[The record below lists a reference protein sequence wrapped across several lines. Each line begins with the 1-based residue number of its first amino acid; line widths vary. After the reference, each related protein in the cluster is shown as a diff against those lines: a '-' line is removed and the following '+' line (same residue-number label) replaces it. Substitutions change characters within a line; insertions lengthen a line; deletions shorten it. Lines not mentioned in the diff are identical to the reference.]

1 MLVDYEIHR
10 LCRKT
15 DMKSIPYIKYC
26 LIALFLFSILF
37 SNNSSADE
45 VRLKGDKV
53 FYGKIVAD
61 TEDTVEIETADY
73 GLLSFP
79 RKGVAKV
86 IYKPETPKSGNVASQ
101 HPAAQAGEKRP
112 LPRPVGGTA
121 DIIAGYDAVVFGIS
135 KDVFV
140 RMPEVIEWTSAV
152 DNLQLKVKDE
162 VRTGAGKVKIKL
174 RGRGE
179 LRLPPDSHFVLAAM
193 DEKAE
198 KVTVELKS
206 GRIWNNIT
214 PGSGLID
221 YTVKTPDLVAGVRG
235 TLFKVSLN
243 ESPKARVAVF
253 SGSVYTI
260 GAAGGAEVILSANK
274 SISTDSSGNL
284 TETKTV
290 GEDEI
295 KEWTEWDAWAEEVHR
310 EVASHFLIG
319 RMEIDAVA
327 KNVAEDGKRYDAI
340 MSEANQ
346 TILTNREAD
355 RLDEYKEAFFK
366 FAKDTGIFP
375 TNEMGFSILIEDP
388 GLPGWK
394 GPYIS
399 EKTLPILDRWG
410 GKIRYS
416 LKKAPNSGNIFG
428 EIHSD
433 GPDRIDS
440 GDSTGD
446 DLRSIIP
453 YYQLGFSQ

>member
-1 MLVDYEIHR
+1 
-10 LCRKT
+10 
-15 DMKSIPYIKYC
+15 MKFSQIIKYSPV
-26 LIALFLFSILF
+26 ALFLLLNLALNICP
-37 SNNSSADE
+37 ADE

-53 FYGKIVAD
+53 FHGKIVAD

-73 GLLSFP
+73 GLLTFP
-79 RKGVAKV
+79 RKGIVKV
-86 IYKPETPKSGNVASQ
+86 IYKSETLKSGNVAQ
-101 HPAAQAGEKRP
+101 QNPNLQASDKRQ
-112 LPRPVGGTA
+112 LPRPVGASA
-121 DIIAGYDAVVFGIS
+121 DIITGYDAVVFGIS

-140 RMPEVIEWTSAV
+140 RTPEVIDWSSAV
-152 DNLQLKVKDE
+152 ENLQLKVRDE

-179 LRLPPDSHFVLAAM
+179 LRLPPDSHFILAAM

-198 KVTVELKS
+198 KITVELKS

-253 SGSVYTI
+253 SGSVFTI
-260 GAAGGAEVILSANK
+260 GSAGGAEVVVPASK
-274 SISTDSSGNL
+274 SISTDASGNL
-284 TETKTV
+284 TETRTV
-290 GEDEI
+290 GDDEI
-295 KEWTEWDAWAEEVHR
+295 KEWTEWDAWAEDVHR

-340 MSEANQ
+340 MNEANQ
-346 TILTNREAD
+346 TILTNREAN
-355 RLDEYKEAFFK
+355 RLDIYKEAFIR

-375 TNEMGFSILIEDP
+375 TNEMGFAVLIEDP

-399 EKTLPILDRWG
+399 EKTLPLLDRWG
-410 GKIRYS
+410 GRIRYS
-416 LKKAPNSGNIFG
+416 LKKSPNSGNIFG

-433 GPDRIDS
+433 GPDRIDAGES
-440 GDSTGD
+440 KGD
-446 DLRSIIP
+446 DLISLIP
-453 YYQLGFSQ
+453 YYQIGLPQ

>member
-1 MLVDYEIHR
+1 MKFFFIATVLV
-10 LCRKT
+10 
-15 DMKSIPYIKYC
+15 S
-26 LIALFLFSILF
+26 FLVAPTI
-37 SNNSSADE
+37 SADE

-53 FYGKIVAD
+53 FHGKIVAD
-61 TEDTVEIETADY
+61 SEDTVQIETADY
-73 GLLSFP
+73 GLLTFP
-79 RKGVAKV
+79 RKGVMKV
-86 IYKPETPKSGNVASQ
+86 IYKPETSKPASVAPQ
-101 HPAAQAGEKRP
+101 NPNARANDKRQ
-112 LPRPVGGTA
+112 LPRPVGA
-121 DIIAGYDAVVFGIS
+121 SPDIITGYDAVVFGIS

-140 RMPEVIEWTSAV
+140 RMPEVIDWSQAV
-152 DNLQLKVKDE
+152 ENLQLKVKDE

-179 LRLPPDSHFVLAAM
+179 LRLPPDSHFILAAM

-198 KVTVELKS
+198 KITVELKS

-260 GAAGGAEVILSANK
+260 GAAGGAEVVVPSSK
-274 SISTDSSGNL
+274 SISTDASGNL
-284 TETKTV
+284 TDTRTV

-340 MSEANQ
+340 VNEANQ
-346 TILTNREAD
+346 TILTNREAN
-355 RLDEYKEAFFK
+355 RLDGYKEAFLK
-366 FAKDTGIFP
+366 FAKDTGIYP
-375 TNEMGFSILIEDP
+375 TNEMGFGVLIEDP
-388 GLPGWK
+388 GLPDWK

-399 EKTLPILDRWG
+399 EKTLPLLDRWG
-410 GKIRYS
+410 GIIRYS
-416 LKKAPNSGNIFG
+416 LKKSPNSGNIFG
-428 EIHSD
+428 EIHSA
-433 GPDRIDS
+433 GPDRIDAGES
-440 GDSTGD
+440 KGD
-446 DLRSIIP
+446 DLISLIP
-453 YYQLGFSQ
+453 YYQIGLPQ